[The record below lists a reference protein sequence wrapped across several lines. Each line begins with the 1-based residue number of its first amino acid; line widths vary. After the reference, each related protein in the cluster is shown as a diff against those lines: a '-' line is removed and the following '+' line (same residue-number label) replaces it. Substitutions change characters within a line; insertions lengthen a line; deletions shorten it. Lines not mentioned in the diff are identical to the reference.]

1 MTAPMKTWL
10 ITGSSRGIG
19 LEHVRQALAAGDKVI
34 AACREPARADALA
47 ALREAQPA
55 RLRLETLDVAD
66 AASVQALAD
75 RLAGE
80 PIDVLLNNAGI
91 YGPPGTP
98 GWPEG
103 AAAQSLQGMDCAHWE
118 HLFRTNVMG
127 PFRMT
132 AALLPNLLAG
142 QRRLVVMMS
151 SDLGSIEMNTQ
162 GTSHAYRSSKAAL
175 NMLARGLAIDLQAQ
189 GVKVVAL
196 APGWTRTELGG
207 GSGQWSTSDS
217 VAAQR
222 LVLEGA
228 GAVDS
233 GRFINLTGEYLPW

>member
-1 MTAPMKTWL
+1 MKTWL
-10 ITGSSRGIG
+10 ITGASRGIG
-19 LEHVRQALAAGDKVI
+19 LEHVRQALAAGDTVI
-34 AACREPARADALA
+34 AACRDPARADALA
-47 ALREAQPA
+47 ALRDAHPD
-55 RLRLETLDVAD
+55 RLRLESLDVAD
-66 AASVQALAD
+66 ATSVQALAG

-80 PIDVLLNNAGI
+80 PVDVLLNNAGI

-103 AAAQSLQGMDCAHWE
+103 AAAQSLQGMDYAHWE

-142 QRRLVVMMS
+142 QGRLVVMMS

-175 NMLARGLAIDLQAQ
+175 NMLAHGLAIDLRAQ

-207 GSGQWSTSDS
+207 GDAHWSTADS

-222 LVLEGA
+222 RVLDGIGA
-228 GAVDS
+228 GDS
-233 GRFINLTGEYLPW
+233 GRFINLTGETVPW